1 MERKKWTK
9 KDKIACI
16 TIFSICIIT
25 AVVFLSTM
33 TLSYFFDTHSASQV
47 ITAGSVSIKVTGGN
61 SAGYIEF
68 SDTLTPNTQ
77 YKVTDNTKLNI
88 QNTSTSGA
96 VFLMVKITSDY
107 SRLIRPMLQATSW
120 ETGKYWVVGTNMDYF
135 YYMSPLDTNYSCDLC
150 DGWQVGNITNAI
162 SGSSVE
168 YKITVY
174 AVQYQGGAVTSL
186 INSNT
191 DGWQYAPQIFKDM
204 VSNY

>member
-1 MERKKWTK
+1 MERKKWTR

-47 ITAGSVSIKVTGGN
+47 ITAGSVSIEVTGGN
-61 SAGYIEF
+61 SNGYIEF
-68 SDTLTPNTQ
+68 SDTLVPNTQ
-77 YKVTDNTKLNI
+77 YSVTNNTKLTI
-88 QNTSTSGA
+88 KNTSTSGA
-96 VFLMVKITSDY
+96 VFIMVKITSDY
-107 SRLIRPMLQATSW
+107 SRLIRPITTASSLVNGQ
-120 ETGKYWVVGTNMDYF
+120 YWVVGTNMDYF
-135 YYMSPLDTNYSCDLC
+135 YYMSPLNQNYSCDLC

-162 SGSSVE
+162 GGSDVN
-168 YKITVY
+168 YKLTVY
-174 AVQYQGGAVTSL
+174 AVQYQGGAVTAL